1 MLNLKEPESSD
12 QANGPKGKKSKK
24 SKKKSKKPKAKKDG
38 EGKKDDSKVKSEWAA
53 TRAHLELQ

>member
-24 SKKKSKKPKAKKDG
+24 SKKKSKKPKAKDD